1 MPRRVAHTATIFP
14 DSHVE
19 KERSLRLADRPD
31 AHPEAEVTEGEGEP
45 AYSEA
50 PSGWRLG

>member
-1 MPRRVAHTATIFP
+1 MNRSGRVGPEF
-14 DSHVE
+14 VE
-19 KERSLRLADRPD
+19 KERSRSGWRTAPD

-50 PSGWRLG
+50 A

>member
-1 MPRRVAHTATIFP
+1 VSSALAV
-14 DSHVE
+14 VE

-50 PSGWRLG
+50 A